1 MESTLECQF
10 FFHIRLWVFFLSA
23 NSSFYSELKTSD
35 VSFPEIEEIEALD
48 LEIVEVDEDLDPE
61 AKNEAAS
68 ASWAFTVASKAF
80 AEAFKAIVWAF
91 ISSVSDSVVAAEKEI
106 IIIYSM
112 QFWFHKIFAFSFSMT
127 TSGKFFR

>member
-1 MESTLECQF
+1 MYKILKLWNQHQNANFSSTSDYG
-10 FFHIRLWVFFLSA
+10 VFFLSA
-23 NSSFYSELKTSD
+23 NSFFDSELKTSD

-91 ISSVSDSVVAAEKEI
+91 ISSVSASVVAAEKEI

-112 QFWFHKIFAFSFSMT
+112 QF
-127 TSGKFFR
+127 